1 MASPRVAQ
9 AAPSAGWLI
18 SSVAQPTNFATTD
31 NTLCTSALLSFCDR
45 YIVTVTNVGSAAAGE
60 PEHGPVVIADTLPPG
75 LRAVGMSGANLEDGI
90 RLENNGM
97 GWTCTVSNT
106 TCTYTGQVDP
116 GSTLVVY
123 VEVEVASAVHSIT
136 NFTRV
141 SGGGAPP
148 IATSEPLTLPNT
160 VDGPP
165 AAFGISA
172 FGVEAHDLDGL
183 LDTLAGDHPY
193 GLTSTVN
200 FNTAITAE
208 PNGVLVPGSVE
219 PPKDLAVYLPLGFI
233 GNPTAAA
240 QCTEIQLSEGG
251 NLSSDCPL
259 ASRVGTFVLFD
270 ENIVSGT
277 VVPAGGGAD
286 SPIYNMVPQG
296 GYPAQFGFKI
306 TGIPIP
312 LYASVVH
319 TPSGYAL
326 RVTTPGIPTSLHI
339 EGAAVTFF
347 GNPKEAD
354 GEPNNSQA
362 FFTNPDN
369 CSAGPLTAKVQADSW
384 ESPGQWVTAES
395 VAYPR
400 LTGCNLLQFE
410 PTVELHPEVTQS
422 EAPSGYEIKIKV
434 PQSQERFPILATPQL
449 KDVTMT
455 LPEGMAISP
464 GGGDGLTGCEA
475 TGPHGIDMPNGDSTP
490 FDVGTG
496 EEIGQEGM
504 TQLSPGH
511 CPQSSQIGTVQIVTP
526 VLKNPLEG
534 HLYIA
539 RPKCGGP
546 NQSPCTA
553 ADATNGNLF
562 GLYLEAGS
570 EELGSVVKLA
580 GSVSVNPTTGRI
592 TAKFLENPQLPFS
605 EVAIQIKGGPRAP
618 LANPR
623 QCGPTSANADL
634 SPWSAPITPDA
645 TVASPPFETTWDG
658 NTAPCPATLPFA
670 PTLSA
675 GPVNVSA
682 GHFSPFALT
691 VTRGDRQQD
700 ISRLQVTMPVGLLG
714 MISKVPLCEET
725 AANQGTCEEKSNIG
739 TVHVAAG
746 SGSHPLWVT
755 GKVYLTGPY
764 NGAPFGLS
772 IVVPAVAGPF
782 NLGNVI
788 VRSRIDIDPNTSA
801 VTITSDP
808 LSQFRDGVPL
818 RIQTLNVTVER
829 EGGFLFNPTHCT
841 GMQVAATVQSAQ
853 GASSSLTSPVGLE
866 GCAGLPFKPSF
877 KVSTGAATSKAL
889 GASLDVKVTSG
900 AGQAN
905 IAGVAVKLP
914 KQLPARLTTIQH
926 ACLAATFASN
936 PANCDPSSL
945 VGVVTATTPVLPVKL
960 IGPAYLVSH
969 GGAAFPDL
977 VVVLQGDG
985 VRINLTGN
993 INISKGITSSTFASV
1008 PDAPIESFELKLPRG
1023 PHSALTSN
1031 VRALCGQKLA
1041 MPTTITGQN
1050 GAQLKQTT
1058 KIAVTGCPKA
1068 KKRAPAKKRAAAKR

>member
-1 MASPRVAQ
+1 
-9 AAPSAGWLI
+9 
-18 SSVAQPTNFATTD
+18 
-31 NTLCTSALLSFCDR
+31 
-45 YIVTVTNVGSAAAGE
+45 
-60 PEHGPVVIADTLPPG
+60 
-75 LRAVGMSGANLEDGI
+75 
-90 RLENNGM
+90 
-97 GWTCTVSNT
+97 
-106 TCTYTGQVDP
+106 
-116 GSTLVVY
+116 
-123 VEVEVASAVHSIT
+123 
-136 NFTRV
+136 
-141 SGGGAPP
+141 
-148 IATSEPLTLPNT
+148 
-160 VDGPP
+160 
-165 AAFGISA
+165 
-172 FGVEAHDLDGL
+172 
-183 LDTLAGDHPY
+183 
-193 GLTSTVN
+193 
-200 FNTAITAE
+200 
-208 PNGVLVPGSVE
+208 
-219 PPKDLAVYLPLGFI
+219 
-233 GNPTAAA
+233 
-240 QCTEIQLSEGG
+240 
-251 NLSSDCPL
+251 
-259 ASRVGTFVLFD
+259 
-270 ENIVSGT
+270 
-277 VVPAGGGAD
+277 
-286 SPIYNMVPQG
+286 
-296 GYPAQFGFKI
+296 
-306 TGIPIP
+306 
-312 LYASVVH
+312 
-319 TPSGYAL
+319 
-326 RVTTPGIPTSLHI
+326 
-339 EGAAVTFF
+339 
-347 GNPKEAD
+347 
-354 GEPNNSQA
+354 
-362 FFTNPDN
+362 
-369 CSAGPLTAKVQADSW
+369 
-384 ESPGQWVTAES
+384 
-395 VAYPR
+395 
-400 LTGCNLLQFE
+400 
-410 PTVELHPEVTQS
+410 
-422 EAPSGYEIKIKV
+422 
-434 PQSQERFPILATPQL
+434 
-449 KDVTMT
+449 
-455 LPEGMAISP
+455 
-464 GGGDGLTGCEA
+464 
-475 TGPHGIDMPNGDSTP
+475 
-490 FDVGTG
+490 
-496 EEIGQEGM
+496 
-504 TQLSPGH
+504 
-511 CPQSSQIGTVQIVTP
+511 
-526 VLKNPLEG
+526 
-534 HLYIA
+534 
-539 RPKCGGP
+539 
-546 NQSPCTA
+546 
-553 ADATNGNLF
+553 
-562 GLYLEAGS
+562 
-570 EELGSVVKLA
+570 
-580 GSVSVNPTTGRI
+580 
-592 TAKFLENPQLPFS
+592 
-605 EVAIQIKGGPRAP
+605 
-618 LANPR
+618 
-623 QCGPTSANADL
+623 
-634 SPWSAPITPDA
+634 
-645 TVASPPFETTWDG
+645 
-658 NTAPCPATLPFA
+658 
-670 PTLSA
+670 
-675 GPVNVSA
+675 
-682 GHFSPFALT
+682 
-691 VTRGDRQQD
+691 
-700 ISRLQVTMPVGLLG
+700 MPVGLLG